1 MLVNP
6 EIYLE
11 VMNILLQTDV
21 WYDMEDN
28 NPIISSAS
36 ENIFD
41 KLEKLRGELSDEV
54 VDKLSYDI
62 FNYFSAGTETALLYG
77 IQVAASL
84 NEIICNPNVYSQYM
98 LENFMQVDKEA

>member
-41 KLEKLRGELSDEV
+41 KLENSEVNYPMRLWISLVMIYSTIFRQAPKLPFCTVSKWLP
-54 VDKLSYDI
+54 L
-62 FNYFSAGTETALLYG
+62 
-77 IQVAASL
+77 
-84 NEIICNPNVYSQYM
+84 
-98 LENFMQVDKEA
+98 